1 MMSNQPSFSTEIST
15 GSELAMNE
23 MIESIR
29 EIITEGTPESRD
41 ACEDPSFDGNLSLA
55 GSPAVDLEL
64 SQFWEAPHNFVS
76 GAMDTDAVI
85 TDNSFPQ
92 PAEAFHRDDGVID
105 EVSGPLKDP
114 QLAIEADD
122 LNLVKSLM
130 GDLLDDADEP
140 DAQIDFDDALSIPDV
155 VDEAAIST
163 TETVT
168 SPPDSF
174 PIQEPSGPLEAV
186 KTDAIL
192 DELTE
197 TATAGAF
204 AELSQ
209 AVENKAVFNEPGPR
223 IGELV
228 QDALRPMLKTWLDA
242 NLTAIVERAVAK
254 EIKRISS
261 GN

>member
-1 MMSNQPSFSTEIST
+1 MSDQPSFSTEIST
-15 GSELAMNE
+15 GSELAMDE

-29 EIITEGTPESRD
+29 EIITEGTPELRD

-64 SQFWEAPHNFVS
+64 SQFWDAPHNFVS
-76 GAMDTDAVI
+76 GAMDRDAI
-85 TDNSFPQ
+85 FADNILPQ
-92 PAEAFHRDDGVID
+92 PAEAFDTDDELTD

-130 GDLLDDADEP
+130 GDLLDDADEQGS
-140 DAQIDFDDALSIPDV
+140 QIDLDDGLSIPDV
-155 VDEAAIST
+155 DEAAIPA

-168 SPPDSF
+168 SPPHSF
-174 PIQEPSGPLEAV
+174 PIEEPSRPLEAV

-209 AVENKAVFNEPGPR
+209 AVENKAVCNAPGPR

-242 NLTAIVERAVAK
+242 NLTATVECAVAT

>member
-1 MMSNQPSFSTEIST
+1 
-15 GSELAMNE
+15 

-76 GAMDTDAVI
+76 GA
-85 TDNSFPQ
+85 
-92 PAEAFHRDDGVID
+92 
-105 EVSGPLKDP
+105 
-114 QLAIEADD
+114 AIEADD

>member
-1 MMSNQPSFSTEIST
+1 MSDQPSFSTEIST
-15 GSELAMNE
+15 GSELAMDE

-29 EIITEGTPESRD
+29 EIITEGTPELRD

-64 SQFWEAPHNFVS
+64 SQFWDAPHNFVS
-76 GAMDTDAVI
+76 GAMDRDAI
-85 TDNSFPQ
+85 FADNILPQ
-92 PAEAFHRDDGVID
+92 PAEAFDTDDELTD

-130 GDLLDDADEP
+130 GDLLDDADEQGS
-140 DAQIDFDDALSIPDV
+140 QIDLDDGLSIPDV
-155 VDEAAIST
+155 DEAAIPA

-168 SPPDSF
+168 SPPHSI
-174 PIQEPSGPLEAV
+174 PIEEPSRPLEAV

-209 AVENKAVFNEPGPR
+209 AVENNAVCNEPGPR

-242 NLTAIVERAVAK
+242 NLTAIVECAVAT